1 MDQMLEK
8 IEVFMNN
15 KLLLY
20 KEDKMYNV
28 DLNLYK
34 TFYIVAKCNNFTK
47 ASEELC
53 ISQPAVTQAVK
64 KLEAQLNVELF
75 QRSNKG
81 INLTEV
87 GELVYYYAEHLV
99 NIAKSNENLISQIK
113 TSREKVINI
122 GVPTHVGTFYFVNYF
137 KKFNER
143 YPNVKIRIF
152 NKKSDE
158 MLKMLLKREL
168 DIVIDTDMSNVDS
181 EIIKVHKVMDLDG
194 CFVGSR
200 KYKVLSEKGVITPDE
215 LIKYPLILPSST
227 TYNRKMID
235 YFFGKKNI
243 LLEPLIEANS
253 SLISKE
259 IINQGI
265 GIGWMIKEFVLD
277 DLKSGNLYE
286 IKVDIDNIVTPLSI
300 AYHKNYNS
308 SIVLEL
314 IKYFNKKTDSEC

>member
-1 MDQMLEK
+1 
-8 IEVFMNN
+8 
-15 KLLLY
+15 
-20 KEDKMYNV
+20 MYNV

-99 NIAKSNENLISQIK
+99 NLAKSNENLISQIK

-200 KYKVLSEKGVITPDE
+200 KYKFLSEKGVITPDE

-235 YFFGKKNI
+235 YFFCKKNI

-253 SLISKE
+253 SSISKE

-277 DLKSGNLYE
+277 DIKSGNLYE

-300 AYHKNYNS
+300 AYHKKYNS

>member
-1 MDQMLEK
+1 
-8 IEVFMNN
+8 
-15 KLLLY
+15 
-20 KEDKMYNV
+20 MYNV

-99 NIAKSNENLISQIK
+99 NLAKSNENLISQIK

-122 GVPTHVGTFYFVNYF
+122 GAPTHVGTFYFVNYF

-181 EIIKVHKVMDLDG
+181 EIIKVHKVMDLDD

-253 SLISKE
+253 SSISKE

-300 AYHKNYNS
+300 AYHKKYNS

>member
-1 MDQMLEK
+1 
-8 IEVFMNN
+8 
-15 KLLLY
+15 
-20 KEDKMYNV
+20 MYNV

-99 NIAKSNENLISQIK
+99 NLAKSNENLISQIK

-168 DIVIDTDMSNVDS
+168 DIVIDTDVSNVDS

-200 KYKVLSEKGVITPDE
+200 KYKFLSEKGVITPDE

-235 YFFGKKNI
+235 YFFGKKNN

-253 SLISKE
+253 SSISKE

-277 DLKSGNLYE
+277 DIKSGNLYE

-300 AYHKNYNS
+300 AYHKKYNS